1 MKTERSSRR
10 PHREEEEADDYDYRP
25 LYPYHPYLCLA
36 IWVFAI
42 FWVLLL
48 ALSLVWY
55 PGYSYPPTTQIN
67 IFDTTSTGA

>member
-10 PHREEEEADDYDYRP
+10 PHREEEEADDY
-25 LYPYHPYLCLA
+25 PYHPYLCPA

-42 FWVLLL
+42 FWVVLLV
-48 ALSLVWY
+48 LSLVWY